1 MIKVAYSN
9 CKRIFCLTEEQ
20 KMQIRKDLTF
30 KNPAYESV
38 LKYSKYAKTKVPPY
52 LHYYKDNKA
61 FIEVPMGYV
70 LKIDDFEVVNDSRV
84 VNTVGFPKFV
94 LELRDIQKQ
103 ATEAWLNSNYP
114 YGTLVLRTG
123 EGKAQPLDTKI
134 LTPNGYILMG
144 DIKVGDEVIGEDG
157 NFYKVSGV
165 FPQGEKDV
173 YELTFKD
180 GSKTRCCKEHLW
192 KYMTHNM
199 AHTNRSKFKV
209 GELQDILNNGL
220 KHNRSYNFLIPIN
233 NPINYPEQEVLIPP
247 YVLGLLLGDGC
258 LSMIDKKGYNVY
270 FSNTEQDLIDSLN
283 EGMGD
288 LGHFYLNKSTQCCYI
303 FKNNEGKKDSRFF
316 NEIRRLGLNVLGE
329 NKFIPDVYKYNSI
342 ENRME
347 LLKGLFDTDGCVAK
361 NGSYKYTSTSYSLI
375 KDLEFLCRS
384 LGYRTTFKAK
394 DRRCQ
399 THTVNGK
406 EYVRKNIEYE
416 LVILTSDKIFKSEK
430 HNQRKIKADSKHRE
444 AQRHKYDLLAVT
456 DVKYVGKK
464 ECQCIMVDSDDHTY
478 LCDDFIVTH
487 NTVCG
492 LYLASAIME
501 RTLIVV
507 NKDDLIEGWKKDIEL
522 AFNGEADVGLVKGKE
537 FNIGKHFT
545 LCTIQTLVRLGE
557 NKLKQL
563 YENIGFIVI
572 DEVHHAAAKTYQ
584 VLFNFPAKFRLGLT
598 ATKMRN
604 DGLVEVVDLICGGAV
619 FDGSKLKSDAI
630 IAPENILIKVRKSN
644 VKWYYKKSYYD
655 AKTLKDIHSF
665 VYKGN
670 QYVEGTPEWRDICS
684 EFEALGKIKA
694 YPLRLHEAYAK
705 IANDDNFN
713 RMICADI
720 KRNYNEGKSCI
731 VFCKTIEQLD
741 NLYEM
746 LLPSCPKIQKFY
758 GNMGDSKEEVL
769 KKAESKEVL
778 VTLATVAIATEGT
791 NVKSWEVGFLVS
803 SVANEKD
810 LIQIIGRLR
819 RTKEGKEKIIF
830 YDYRHPFVSGI
841 CYHGY
846 KRDIFYKNMGI
857 FNTEVE

>member
-52 LHYYKDNKA
+52 LHYYKDNKH

-103 ATEAWLNSNYP
+103 ATEAWLNSDYP
-114 YGTLVLRTG
+114 YGTLVLPTG
-123 EGKAQPLDTKI
+123 SGK
-134 LTPNGYILMG
+134 
-144 DIKVGDEVIGEDG
+144 
-157 NFYKVSGV
+157 
-165 FPQGEKDV
+165 
-173 YELTFKD
+173 
-180 GSKTRCCKEHLW
+180 
-192 KYMTHNM
+192 
-199 AHTNRSKFKV
+199 
-209 GELQDILNNGL
+209 
-220 KHNRSYNFLIPIN
+220 
-233 NPINYPEQEVLIPP
+233 
-247 YVLGLLLGDGC
+247 
-258 LSMIDKKGYNVY
+258 
-270 FSNTEQDLIDSLN
+270 SL
-283 EGMGD
+283 
-288 LGHFYLNKSTQCCYI
+288 
-303 FKNNEGKKDSRFF
+303 
-316 NEIRRLGLNVLGE
+316 
-329 NKFIPDVYKYNSI
+329 
-342 ENRME
+342 
-347 LLKGLFDTDGCVAK
+347 
-361 NGSYKYTSTSYSLI
+361 
-375 KDLEFLCRS
+375 
-384 LGYRTTFKAK
+384 
-394 DRRCQ
+394 
-399 THTVNGK
+399 
-406 EYVRKNIEYE
+406 
-416 LVILTSDKIFKSEK
+416 
-430 HNQRKIKADSKHRE
+430 
-444 AQRHKYDLLAVT
+444 
-456 DVKYVGKK
+456 
-464 ECQCIMVDSDDHTY
+464 
-478 LCDDFIVTH
+478 
-487 NTVCG
+487 CG
-492 LYLASAIME
+492 IYLAGRMSE
-501 RTLIVV
+501 STLIVV

-522 AFNGEADVGLVKGKE
+522 AYNGEA
-537 FNIGKHFT
+537 FT
-545 LCTIQTLVRLGE
+545 LTTIQTLSRLGE
-557 NKLKQL
+557 VKLKQL
-563 YENIGFIVI
+563 YEHIGFII
-572 DEVHHAAAKTYQ
+572 CDEVHHVGAASYK
-584 VLFNFPAKFRLGLT
+584 VLFNFPAMFRLGLT

-604 DGLVEVVDLICGGAV
+604 DGLVDVVDIICGGTV

-630 IAPENILIKVRKSN
+630 IAPENILIKVRKSS

-670 QYVEGTPEWRDICS
+670 QYVEGTPEWRDMCS

-705 IANDDNFN
+705 IANDGNFN

>member
-70 LKIDDFEVVNDSRV
+70 LKVDDFEVVNDSRV

-114 YGTLVLRTG
+114 YGTLVLPTG
-123 EGKAQPLDTKI
+123 SGK
-134 LTPNGYILMG
+134 
-144 DIKVGDEVIGEDG
+144 
-157 NFYKVSGV
+157 
-165 FPQGEKDV
+165 
-173 YELTFKD
+173 
-180 GSKTRCCKEHLW
+180 
-192 KYMTHNM
+192 
-199 AHTNRSKFKV
+199 
-209 GELQDILNNGL
+209 
-220 KHNRSYNFLIPIN
+220 
-233 NPINYPEQEVLIPP
+233 
-247 YVLGLLLGDGC
+247 
-258 LSMIDKKGYNVY
+258 
-270 FSNTEQDLIDSLN
+270 SL
-283 EGMGD
+283 
-288 LGHFYLNKSTQCCYI
+288 
-303 FKNNEGKKDSRFF
+303 
-316 NEIRRLGLNVLGE
+316 
-329 NKFIPDVYKYNSI
+329 
-342 ENRME
+342 
-347 LLKGLFDTDGCVAK
+347 
-361 NGSYKYTSTSYSLI
+361 
-375 KDLEFLCRS
+375 
-384 LGYRTTFKAK
+384 
-394 DRRCQ
+394 
-399 THTVNGK
+399 
-406 EYVRKNIEYE
+406 
-416 LVILTSDKIFKSEK
+416 
-430 HNQRKIKADSKHRE
+430 
-444 AQRHKYDLLAVT
+444 
-456 DVKYVGKK
+456 
-464 ECQCIMVDSDDHTY
+464 
-478 LCDDFIVTH
+478 
-487 NTVCG
+487 CG
-492 LYLASAIME
+492 IYLAGRMSE
-501 RTLIVV
+501 STLIVV

-522 AFNGEADVGLVKGKE
+522 AYNGEADVGLVKGKV
-537 FNIGKHFT
+537 FKLGKHFT
-545 LCTIQTLVRLGE
+545 LTTIQTLSRLGE
-557 NKLKQL
+557 VKLKQL
-563 YENIGFIVI
+563 YEHIGFIICDECLVGDTKVALADGGLANIKDIVNGENVLGGKVSNTFNRKAEIFELRTECGVI
-572 DEVHHAAAKTYQ
+572 KGSFTHPTWCVKIKPNGKHKGYTKEDFIQRPLGLLDSSYYVPVPVKVPHTEKFYVPDIEAKFAALIMCDGHLDKRGDRVKVNVSKDLEFYEDIFKEFSDFYGVVYKKSKDARGNSTLWFQDHSIKELLESKWLIPRGKKSDKIVVPNFMYYAPLSAIKGFIETCFNCEGDYAKKENRLSFNTVSKEFTLGLKHLLSKFGILTTYQ
-584 VLFNFPAKFRLGLT
+584 YINRDNPKHNNVARFSVKTICNAEFLKHFKLLERKMPKESRKLFKSRYVDGYYLCNVREVVNLGYEDTVYDFTVSDTHSFVANGILTHNCHHVGAASYKVLFNFPAMFRLGLT

-604 DGLVEVVDLICGGAV
+604 DGLVDVVDIICGGTV

-644 VKWYYKKSYYD
+644 AKWYYKKSYYD
-655 AKTLKDIHSF
+655 VKTLKDVHSF

-670 QYVEGTPEWRDICS
+670 QFVEGTPEWRDMCI
-684 EFEALGKIKA
+684 ELEALGKIKA

-720 KRNYNEGKSCI
+720 KKNYNEGKSCI